1 MNSKI
6 EDLRLVTVVSQ
17 LASGPH
23 VAIVGEASSQATSD
37 LRRNGFQIEVF
48 RDGGQVRHGSGRTFV
63 VLRPDL
69 MDGRWHVAAEAD
81 LVVVLSP
88 DQTLVDRAEASLRS
102 CGFRTHPRQFKYC
115 GYSQDEREW
124 PLFVAQR
131 RPSAEGGILS
141 QPLERSTAALQLLS
155 FLGGFSRPGDRLLIV
170 GDDVDVQDVMRT
182 STSCSAILS
191 DGADGP
197 VDFVL
202 FQSNA
207 SIEEAVAQ
215 EAAAAAARLTPGGR
229 FVAVFPLPGTGERVP
244 GVLAGIRSV
253 GLVLEKVFVQGLSP
267 RCLHDVTSVERPA
280 GDWCAIVAATD
291 PVISNGTVRFQD
303 TIYPSADP
311 TENLLAFG
319 RDYGNPWLMR
329 SFFGMSVRTE
339 NREVRLDVARRLEAA
354 SARTDADR
362 GSAICVRGY
371 DVLSTGS
378 HAERTAFIAAAEPY
392 LAGVPE
398 NPHALRWQVSIAF
411 LCGLLHQEIGELDAA
426 VRMYDRVVDMP
437 WIRFS
442 PTLGTKPA
450 EAAYRAGLILER
462 AGDLEGAR
470 GFWKR
475 GVKVVAA
482 VMNSSFA
489 EVVGDVECPL
499 PDALPETI
507 QALWLARKCGDR
519 LRATHPDWQRGDG
532 TALTALVP
540 FEDSREIQTRLSV
553 IEAEN
558 KALRAELAASSA
570 AVANRIASASTIA
583 RMGRLL
589 KSLLSGQ
596 ARRERAIA
604 PSGGLG

>member
-37 LRRNGFQIEVF
+37 LRRNGFQIEFF
-48 RDGGQVRHGSGRTFV
+48 RDVGQVRHGGARTFV

-69 MDGRWHVAAEAD
+69 MDGFWHVAAEAD

-229 FVAVFPLPGTGERVP
+229 FLAVFPLPGTGERVP

-253 GLVLEKVFVQGLSP
+253 GLTLEKVFVQGLSP

-291 PVISNGTVRFQD
+291 PVISNGTVRFKD
-303 TIYPSADP
+303 TIYPGADP

-507 QALWLARKCGDR
+507 QALSLARKCADR
-519 LRATHPDWQRGDG
+519 LRATHPDWQRGEG
-532 TALTALVP
+532 TALTELVS
-540 FEDSREIQTRLSV
+540 FEDGREILTRLSV

-558 KALRAELAASSA
+558 KALRGELAASSA
-570 AVANRIASASTIA
+570 AVAYRRASVSTIT

-604 PSGGLG
+604 PSGDVG